1 MPLLPLDDCA
11 LYYETTGRGPALV
24 FAHGLG
30 GNQLSW
36 WAQVPH
42 FRDHFTCITYAQR
55 GFWPSTGTPDPAR
68 NADDLAALLDH
79 LGVTDVRLVG
89 QSMGGWTVM
98 DYAAR
103 HPERVRVIV
112 FAATP
117 GSLDHSELRRIL
129 AAHAAASPAAALWER
144 GIHPAA
150 GERMAREQPALHYL
164 YREIDALSVGLDKE
178 AVRAALARHKPTT
191 PAMLTALT
199 MPVLCVTGE
208 EDVVVPPAAVELLA
222 PLLPNA
228 RLERV
233 PAAGHS
239 VYFER
244 AETFNHLLDGFFAG
258 G

>member
-1 MPLLPLDDCA
+1 MSVLLLDDCV
-11 LYYETTGRGPALV
+11 LFYETAGSGPPLL

-30 GNQLSW
+30 GNHLSW

-42 FRDHFTCITYAQR
+42 FRGRFTCITYAQR

-79 LGVTDVRLVG
+79 LGVADVCLVA

-98 DYAAR
+98 DYAVR
-103 HPERVRVIV
+103 HPERVRAII

-117 GSLDHSELRRIL
+117 GSLDHPELRRIQST
-129 AAHAAASPAAALWER
+129 HAAASPVGSLWER

-178 AVRAALARHKPTT
+178 ALRTALARHRPTS
-191 PAMLTALT
+191 PAMLAALT
-199 MPVLCVTGE
+199 MPVLCISGE
-208 EDVVVPPAAVELLA
+208 EDVVVPPAAVALLA
-222 PLLPNA
+222 SLLPDA
-228 RLERV
+228 RLEHI

-244 AETFNHLLDGFFAG
+244 AETFNRLLASFLPD
-258 G
+258 

>member
-1 MPLLPLDDCA
+1 MPVLPLDDCL
-11 LYYETTGRGPALV
+11 LYYETAGSGPALL

-30 GNQLSW
+30 GNHLSW

-42 FRDHFTCITYAQR
+42 LRDRYTCITYAQR
-55 GFWPSTGTPDPAR
+55 GFWPSTGTPDPTS
-68 NADDLAALLDH
+68 NAEDLAALLDH
-79 LGVTDVRLVG
+79 LGVTDVCLVA

-98 DYAAR
+98 DYAVR
-103 HPERVRVIV
+103 HPERVRAII

-117 GSLDHSELRRIL
+117 GSLDHPELRRIL
-129 AAHAAASPAAALWER
+129 ASNAAASPAGELWKR

-178 AVRAALARHKPTT
+178 ALRAALGRHRATT
-191 PAMLTALT
+191 PAMLAALT
-199 MPVLCVTGE
+199 MPVLCITGE
-208 EDVVVPPAAVELLA
+208 EDIVVPPAAVELLA
-222 PLLPNA
+222 SLLPDA

-244 AETFNHLLDGFFAG
+244 AETFNRLLDGFLPN
-258 G
+258 